1 MEVTIQSSKVKLKKN
16 LKPVN
21 TKVLNPENFLSLV
34 NLAVDLSFPVLEE
47 HYSNYPKNTT
57 YNSKAIQNE
66 LVDICAK
73 QVVGKCM
80 TEINDSGMFYILA
93 DAAVDIS
100 NVEQMPIVIKYVE
113 MSNNKKY

>member
-1 MEVTIQSSKVKLKKN
+1 MEETIQSSKVKLKKN

-21 TKVLNPENFLSLV
+21 RKVVNPENFLSLV
-34 NLAVDLSFPVLEE
+34 NLAVDLDFPVLEE
-47 HYSNYPKNTT
+47 HSSNCPKNTT
-57 YNSKAIQNE
+57 YNSKTIQNE

-113 MSNNKKY
+113 MSNDKKY